1 MRETGYYFVM
11 RTLADG
17 WERAYFYRTRDGWSG
32 WRVIGTEMELYD
44 NDFIEIDGRQV
55 NRGE

>member
-17 WERAYFYRTRDGWSG
+17 LEPAYFYKMQDGWSG

-44 NDFIEIDGRQV
+44 DDFIEIDGRQV